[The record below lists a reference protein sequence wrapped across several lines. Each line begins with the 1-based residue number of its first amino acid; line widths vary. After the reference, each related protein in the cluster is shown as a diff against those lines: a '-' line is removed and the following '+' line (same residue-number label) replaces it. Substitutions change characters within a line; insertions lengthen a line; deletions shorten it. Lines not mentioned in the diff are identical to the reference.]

1 MHTFTCTAGEHTNT
15 LLCKV
20 QCACGVYAFECSR
33 TRAQKISWRLSS
45 SHPPQHAM
53 LQEHT
58 QTHRYKHTHICVRCT
73 ITVSINSTK
82 QIEVQRIR
90 AGALS
95 LSGVEVL
102 ACVHHKGHIQY
113 TCSCSLA
120 PELCPVLVVCM
131 PLSSTVLQT
140 LCTSWIP
147 TIAHTRALGTWKREC
162 LRFFVI

>member
-1 MHTFTCTAGEHTNT
+1 MFANT
-15 LLCKV
+15 
-20 QCACGVYAFECSR
+20 R
-33 TRAQKISWRLSS
+33 TKDIVALKFISS
-45 SHPPQHAM
+45 SSTCNASGAHAN
-53 LQEHT
+53 T
-58 QTHRYKHTHICVRCT
+58 QIQTHTHICVRCT

-113 TCSCSLA
+113 TCSYSLA
-120 PELCPVLVVCM
+120 LELCPVLVVCM